1 MELTF
6 TPDQDAFR
14 NQARAWLEGSVPWT
28 PPACRAAP
36 GGSVEPRRWEAT
48 LNLGRWSAVWWPEE
62 YGGRGVDFIKWLIFE
77 EEYHRAGAPLRVN
90 QNGVFLLGPTLLDVG
105 TAEQKARFLPRMAAG
120 EDIWCQGWSEANAGS
135 DLAAIQSRAQ
145 LSDDGAR
152 WIVNGQ
158 KTWCSR
164 AVFADWLFGI
174 FRTDPNAE
182 RPRGLTY
189 LLIPLDAPGV
199 TVRPIAKFDG
209 ENGFAEVFFDD
220 VRVDV
225 ANTVGEVGR
234 GWQVAMAT
242 AGFERGI
249 LLRST
254 GRYVEAV
261 KRLVALYQS
270 STVRDST
277 LRDAVTAAWMDAEA
291 YRLHT
296 YLTVSRLLDGE
307 PIGPEGSLN
316 KIFWSEMDVRI
327 HETALR
333 LLAHPPTLLPGPPH
347 PHDAG
352 RWLHGWM
359 ASLAGNGFS
368 RTHENPPNIVADR
381 RLRPPRG

>member
-14 NQARAWLEGSVPWT
+14 NQARAWLEGSVPST
-28 PPACRAAP
+28 PLASMDTPD
-36 GGSVEPRRWEAT
+36 GFVEHRRWEAT

-105 TAEQKARFLPRMAAG
+105 TAQQKARFLPRMAAG
-120 EDIWCQGWSEANAGS
+120 EDIWCQGWSEPNAGS

-182 RPRGLTY
+182 RHRCLTY
-189 LLIPLDAPGV
+189 LRIPLDAPGV

-225 ANTVGEVGR
+225 ANTLGDVGR

-249 LLRST
+249 LLRSPA
-254 GRYVEAV
+254 RYVEAV
-261 KRLVALYQS
+261 NPLGALYQPS
-270 STVRDST
+270 PGPDST
-277 LRDAVTAAWMDAEA
+277 LPAAAPPPWM
-291 YRLHT
+291 
-296 YLTVSRLLDGE
+296 E
-307 PIGPEGSLN
+307 P
-316 KIFWSEMDVRI
+316 
-327 HETALR
+327 
-333 LLAHPPTLLPGPPH
+333 
-347 PHDAG
+347 
-352 RWLHGWM
+352 
-359 ASLAGNGFS
+359 
-368 RTHENPPNIVADR
+368 
-381 RLRPPRG
+381 